1 MKSLKHIL
9 GIYTFLSIVLLA
21 FVVSSL
27 ILYLSWNMLVN
38 VYKGEMRNAG
48 KSAGSELV
56 SYYQSQLRVAGML
69 AKQNEVLDGLKTLNG
84 TAATK
89 QFVEIVNDSKGE
101 YENIFLSVPEYTARI
116 FAAGIPRSIGFKLEK
131 EKTGKNV
138 EEALA
143 GKISIGFVHESP
155 ITGLPVSLISVPVKD
170 AKDKVVGIL
179 WIALNLEEVSK
190 RMVEG
195 VHVGTS
201 GYVSAVTTEGMV
213 FAHPQKS
220 QILKLNLKKVPFGQQ
235 MLAAKSGE
243 FIHYE
248 FQGTDRMMLIHRLEE
263 WRTIIGVVLPKSE
276 IKNEFAKVA
285 LYAALAAILI
295 TAVVIIGIFILLNKR
310 LKPLEESGAVLEKM
324 AKGDLTEDLKPAYN
338 DEIGRMSMS
347 LNRFIKSIRTSVREI
362 QVVAEEI
369 ASSSEELNRS
379 SDSFSEMAQSTAAS
393 SEEISATTEEV
404 LSSMESTAAST
415 VKQHTNIQE
424 FHEKIMELSQGAK
437 QIGKDTESA
446 LSNTENITKQAKLG
460 GESLN
465 QMKDMIAL
473 ILESSTEMR
482 EVIGIIDEISEQTS
496 LLALNAAIEAA
507 RAGEAGRGFAVV
519 AEEISKLS
527 DKTAHSIQSIE
538 DMIGK
543 NSQDLEAGAKG
554 IRSSVELL
562 NHIIK
567 EIGQVETV
575 MKRLYDATQSQLS
588 YNREV
593 DERSEEVGRESDFL
607 RSSMEEQKKAM
618 QQISLSVVG
627 INNETMHIAS
637 GSEQVASSSKNLS
650 HTAETLRVVTQRFKI
665 PAE

>member
-9 GIYTFLSIVLLA
+9 GIYTFLSIALLA
-21 FVVSSL
+21 LVVSSL
-27 ILYLSWNMLVN
+27 ILFLSWNMLVK
-38 VYKGEMRNAG
+38 VYMGEMRNAG

-69 AKQNEVLDGLKTLNG
+69 AKQREVLDGLKTGNG

-89 QFVEIVNDSKGE
+89 QFVEIMEDSKGE
-101 YENIFLSVPEYTARI
+101 YENIFLSLPEYTARI
-116 FAAGIPRSIGFKLEK
+116 FAAGIPRSIGFKLEAG
-131 EKTGKNV
+131 KTGKNV
-138 EEALA
+138 EDCLQ
-143 GKISIGFVHESP
+143 GKVSIGSVQESP
-155 ITGLPVSLISVPVKD
+155 ITGLPVSLISVPVKEGN
-170 AKDKVVGIL
+170 KVVGIL

-195 VHVGTS
+195 MHVGNS
-201 GYVSAVTTEGMV
+201 GYVSGVTTDGLV

-220 QILKLNLKKVPFGQQ
+220 QILKLDLKKVPFGQQ
-235 MLAAKSGE
+235 MLSAKTGE

-248 FQGTDRMMLIHRLEE
+248 FQGTGRMMFIHRLEE
-263 WRTIIGVVLPKSE
+263 WKTIIGVVLPKSE
-276 IKNEFAKVA
+276 IKDEFAKVA
-285 LYAALAAILI
+285 LYAILASFFI
-295 TAVVIIGIFILLNKR
+295 TVIVITGIFILLNKR
-310 LKPLEESGAVLEKM
+310 LKPLEESGKVLEKM
-324 AKGDLTEDLKPAYN
+324 ARGDLTEDLKPAYN
-338 DEIGRMSMS
+338 DEIGRMSMA
-347 LNRFIKSIRTSVREI
+347 LNRFIKSIRISVREI
-362 QVVAEEI
+362 QTVAEEI

-446 LSNTENITKQAKLG
+446 LSNTENITKQAILG

-465 QMKDMIAL
+465 QMRDMISL
-473 ILESSTEMR
+473 ILESSSEMR

-538 DMIGK
+538 EMVGK

-562 NHIIK
+562 NHIIRD
-567 EIGQVETV
+567 IAQVETV
-575 MKRLYDATQSQLS
+575 MKRLFEATQSQLT

-593 DERSEEVGRESDFL
+593 DERSEEVGRESDWI
-607 RSSMEEQKKAM
+607 RTSMEEQKKAM
-618 QQISLSVVG
+618 QQISLSVTG

>member
-9 GIYTFLSIVLLA
+9 GIYTFLSIVFLA
-21 FVVSSL
+21 LIVSGL
-27 ILYLSWNMLVN
+27 ILYLSWSMLVK
-38 VYKGEMRNAG
+38 VYMGEMRNAG
-48 KSAGSELV
+48 KSAGSELA
-56 SYYQSQLRVAGML
+56 SYYQSQLRIAGML

-84 TAATK
+84 TAVTK

-101 YENIFLSVPEYTARI
+101 YENIFLSLPEYNARV
-116 FAAGIPRSIGFKLEK
+116 FAAGIPRSIGFQLKK
-131 EKTGKNV
+131 EQTGVNIDQ
-138 EEALA
+138 ALK
-143 GKISIGFVHESP
+143 GEISVGFVHESP
-155 ITGLPVSLISVPVKD
+155 ITGLPVSLISVPVK
-170 AKDKVVGIL
+170 KGNQVVGVL

-195 VHVGTS
+195 VHVGIS
-201 GYVSAVTTEGMV
+201 GYVSAMTLEGMV

-220 QILKLNLKKVPFGQQ
+220 QILKLDLKKVPFGQE

-248 FQGTDRMMLIHRLEE
+248 FQGSDRMMLIHRLEE
-263 WRTIIGVVLPKSE
+263 WRTIIGVILPKSE
-276 IKNEFAKVA
+276 IKSEFAKVA
-285 LYAALAAILI
+285 IYAAIVASLC
-295 TAVVIIGIFILLNKR
+295 TVIVIFGIFILLNKR
-310 LKPLEESGAVLEKM
+310 LKPLEESGKVLEKM
-324 AKGDLTEDLKPAYN
+324 AAGDLTEDLKPAYN

-347 LNRFIKSIRTSVREI
+347 LNRFIKSIRISIREI
-362 QVVAEEI
+362 QTVSEEI
-369 ASSSEELNRS
+369 ASSSEELNLS
-379 SDSFSEMAQSTAAS
+379 SYSFSEMAQSTASS

-404 LSSMESTAAST
+404 LSSMESTAASS

-465 QMKDMIAL
+465 QMRDMIAL

-554 IRSSVELL
+554 IRSSVDLL

-607 RSSMEEQKKAM
+607 RNSMEEQKKAM
-618 QQISLSVVG
+618 QQISLSVTG
-627 INNETMHIAS
+627 INNETTHIAS

-665 PAE
+665 PVE